1 MLAASLGCSK
11 EAKMSQR
18 LAFWIFLAIVT
29 AGCSQNSSPTS
40 ATSPSPPC
48 TVTLSVRAT
57 IDGYP
62 NGGSFPVSV
71 TTVPASGCGW
81 TATSQASWIHVP
93 DGAAGTGSG
102 TFTFTADANPG
113 PVRAGTLTVGGNV
126 VAFNQTSAG
135 SSCVYQLSVGSTVDG
150 YPSGLTYRV
159 GVTTRPSNRCA
170 WTAVSNAAWIHVT
183 SGNSGSGSG
192 SFTFVED
199 ANTGPARVGTLA
211 AAGWMIVFHQSSQ

>member
-1 MLAASLGCSK
+1 
-11 EAKMSQR
+11 
-18 LAFWIFLAIVT
+18 
-29 AGCSQNSSPTS
+29 
-40 ATSPSPPC
+40 
-48 TVTLSVRAT
+48 
-57 IDGYP
+57 
-62 NGGSFPVSV
+62 
-71 TTVPASGCGW
+71 
-81 TATSQASWIHVP
+81 
-93 DGAAGTGSG
+93 
-102 TFTFTADANPG
+102 
-113 PVRAGTLTVGGNV
+113 LTVGGNV